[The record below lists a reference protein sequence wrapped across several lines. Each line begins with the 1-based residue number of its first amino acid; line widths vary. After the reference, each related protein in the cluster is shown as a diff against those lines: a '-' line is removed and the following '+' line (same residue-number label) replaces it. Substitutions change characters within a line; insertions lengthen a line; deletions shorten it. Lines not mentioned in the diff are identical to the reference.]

1 MSDKNSSPEQATRAM
16 RAATLLWMASVLLS
30 RIMGFVRELVI
41 ARTVGANAETDVYFT
56 AFTIPDFVNYLLAGG
71 ALSITFIPIFS
82 QYMAEGNEEEGWHV
96 FSLITSFLAVVLT
109 VALGAAMLFAPQLSS
124 LVASGFSPEQ
134 QEKLV
139 HLTRILLPAQL
150 FIFQG
155 FLLSAVQMAKG
166 QHKWAALSPL
176 VYNGGTIL
184 GGLLLGSTLGMEGFA
199 WGVLAGAFVG
209 SFVLQVYGARQ
220 VGLRWRFTLDLSHPG
235 FRQYFKLSLPI
246 MVGQSL
252 IVWDEWL
259 TRYFGSFLSAATISW
274 LNYGRKLALV
284 PQAVFGQA
292 AGAASYPYLAKK
304 AAEGEVG
311 EVYRALSSAVR
322 SVLVMALATQAVLT
336 VCAADVCYVLFRSA
350 RFGDADVAAT
360 AATLTV
366 FSLGIAGWSAQG
378 LLARGFYAFQDTL
391 TPTAW
396 GTAMTVLSAP
406 LYWLLAQQLQHTGLA
421 LASTLAI
428 SLYAGALYLLLRRK
442 IRGLAPG
449 ASLPGLS
456 AFFLRLVGVCAVTT
470 ALGYGV
476 REALLG
482 LTGLE
487 SGLGQWVVQQLGQG
501 VAGRPAALVG
511 LQALALARMG
521 LVSLVMGGIFVGACL
536 LLGIGGIRELVAKVL
551 RRVPGGKK
559 WAQRLTSAPRA

>member
-1 MSDKNSSPEQATRAM
+1 MSDQNAASEQASRAM

-30 RIMGFVRELVI
+30 RVMGFLREIVI

-56 AFTIPDFVNYLLAGG
+56 AFTLPDFVNYLLAGG

-82 QYMAEGNEEEGWHV
+82 QYMAEGKEEEGWHV

-109 VALGAAMLFAPQLSS
+109 VALGGAMIFAPALSP

-134 QEKLV
+134 HEKLV

-184 GGLLLGSTLGMEGFA
+184 GGWLLGSTLGMEAFA
-199 WGVLAGAFVG
+199 WGVLGGAFVG

-220 VGLRWRFTLDLSHPG
+220 VGLRWRFTLDLKHPG

-322 SVLVMALATQAVLT
+322 SVLVMALASQAVLT
-336 VCAADVCYVLFRSA
+336 VCAADVCFVLFRSE
-350 RFGDADVAAT
+350 RFGEADVSAT
-360 AATLTV
+360 AATLMI

-396 GTAMTVLSAP
+396 GSAMTLLSAP
-406 LYWLLAQQLQHTGLA
+406 LYWFLAQQLQHRGLA
-421 LASTLAI
+421 LASTVAI
-428 SLYAGALYLLLRRK
+428 SLYAAMLYLLFRRK
-442 IRGLAPG
+442 LRLLAPEIH
-449 ASLPGLS
+449 LPGLS
-456 AFFLRLVGVCAVTT
+456 GFFVRLVLVCVLTT
-470 ALGYGV
+470 GLGYGA
-476 REALLG
+476 RELL
-482 LTGLE
+482 LAFTGPE
-487 SGLGQWVVQQLGQG
+487 GALGQWVVLI
-501 VAGRPAALVG
+501 LKEG
-511 LQALALARMG
+511 LTGNWPVWMGHQALALVRIG
-521 LVSLVMGGIFVGACL
+521 LVSVLMGLIFVGACL
-536 LLGIGGIRELVAKVL
+536 LLGIDEIRELVGKVL
-551 RRVPGGKK
+551 RRVPGGKT
-559 WAQRLTSAPRA
+559 WAIKLTRR